1 MTETNII
8 LNTPIKA
15 VNIGLSL
22 LGDALKQ
29 QEIETVQIDWRMSTL
44 LHVFR
49 RFSASWSECNEN
61 DYGTESRF
69 YQFQVQTV

>member
-29 QEIETVQIDWRMSTL
+29 QEIETVQIDWRPPKDVNLDPRIQEILSKL
-44 LHVFR
+44 
-49 RFSASWSECNEN
+49 E
-61 DYGTESRF
+61 
-69 YQFQVQTV
+69 

>member
-29 QEIETVQIDWRMSTL
+29 QEIETVQIDWRPPKDVNLTPRIQEILSKL
-44 LHVFR
+44 
-49 RFSASWSECNEN
+49 E
-61 DYGTESRF
+61 
-69 YQFQVQTV
+69 

>member
-29 QEIETVQIDWRMSTL
+29 QEIETVQIEDVNLAPRIQEILSKL
-44 LHVFR
+44 
-49 RFSASWSECNEN
+49 E
-61 DYGTESRF
+61 
-69 YQFQVQTV
+69 

>member
-8 LNTPIKA
+8 LNTTIKA

-29 QEIETVQIDWRMSTL
+29 QEIETVQIDWRPPKDVNLTPRIQEIL
-44 LHVFR
+44 GKL
-49 RFSASWSECNEN
+49 E
-61 DYGTESRF
+61 
-69 YQFQVQTV
+69 

>member
-29 QEIETVQIDWRMSTL
+29 QEIETVQIDWRPPKDVNLAPRIQEILSKL
-44 LHVFR
+44 
-49 RFSASWSECNEN
+49 E
-61 DYGTESRF
+61 
-69 YQFQVQTV
+69 